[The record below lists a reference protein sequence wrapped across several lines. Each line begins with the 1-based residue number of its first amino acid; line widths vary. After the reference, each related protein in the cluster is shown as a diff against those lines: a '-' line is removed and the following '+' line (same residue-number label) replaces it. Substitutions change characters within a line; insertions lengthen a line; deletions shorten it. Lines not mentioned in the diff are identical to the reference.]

1 MTRTVRA
8 DRDFL
13 SSTKSILS
21 VPSEYGPAMPRTG
34 RPPSNNP
41 RTKMINVRLTE
52 DEYMCLFP
60 AAQAAGVTISEYVR
74 SHALAAARKQ
84 HRRANPGLAR

>member
-1 MTRTVRA
+1 VSVRLSTV
-8 DRDFL
+8 
-13 SSTKSILS
+13 
-21 VPSEYGPAMPRTG
+21 PPMPRTG
-34 RPPSNNP
+34 RPPSDNP
-41 RTKMINVRLTE
+41 RTKMVNVRLTE